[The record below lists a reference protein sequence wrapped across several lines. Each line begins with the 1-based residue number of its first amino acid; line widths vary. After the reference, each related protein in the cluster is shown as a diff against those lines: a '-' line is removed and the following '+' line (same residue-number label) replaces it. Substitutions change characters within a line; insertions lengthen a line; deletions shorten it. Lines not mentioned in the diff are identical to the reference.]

1 MKLSGASS
9 VEIAAA
15 TERCRAVL
23 VDLGGYADWFPGVK
37 TAEVVDAADGAPTA
51 RLLFSTGRG
60 VVPDTQCVLRYDA
73 SAPTRLVPSVL
84 EGALSIG
91 GPGWTLEAL
100 APERTRVTYD
110 VTIEMAV
117 PGGFITERAISG
129 TARKLL
135 IELPVQRLRGYLEG
149 D

>member
-1 MKLSGASS
+1 VKLSGSSS

-15 TERCRAVL
+15 TDRCHAVL

-37 TAEVVDAADGAPTA
+37 TAEVIDAADGAPTA

-60 VVPDTQCVLRYDA
+60 VIPDTECVLRYDT
-73 SAPTRLVPSVL
+73 SSPTRLVPSVL
-84 EGALSIG
+84 DGALTIG
-91 GPGWTLEAL
+91 GPGWTLETL

-110 VTIEMAV
+110 VTIEMSV
-117 PGGFITERAISG
+117 PGGFITERALSG

-135 IELPVQRLRGYLEG
+135 IELPVQRLRGRVEG